1 MIAYPNAKINLGLN
15 ILRKRDD
22 GFHAIE
28 SVFYPIPWKDLLEV
42 VVDEYSAAGSV
53 TFTSSGI
60 PVPSDGKPNLCERT
74 YGLLHQLHELPAIK
88 MHLHKMIPIGAGL
101 GGGSADAA
109 FALNVLN
116 KLFQLSHTTVQ
127 LENLAAQLGSD
138 CPFFVANT
146 PKLVSGRGEVMVE
159 TSVNLA
165 GYHVAVA
172 YPNIHIS
179 TAEAYA
185 GVRPAV
191 PELSVEE
198 IVALP
203 VAQWKSLLKNDF
215 ENSLFLRYPELAAL
229 KAAMYAQGAVYA
241 SMTGSGSAVYG
252 IFASKPVDLA
262 FSEEIT
268 MRLLEI

>member
-22 GFHAIE
+22 GYHAIE
-28 SVFYPIPWKDLLEV
+28 SVFYPIPWKDILEV
-42 VVDEYSAAGSV
+42 VVDESSAAGSV

-60 PVPSDGKPNLCERT
+60 PVPSDGKPNLCERA
-74 YGLLHQLHELPAIK
+74 YGLLHQLHGLPAIK

-109 FALNVLN
+109 FALNMLN
-116 KLFQLSHTTVQ
+116 SLFQLSHSTEQ

-159 TSVNLA
+159 TTVNLA

-191 PELSVEE
+191 PAVSVAELVQQP
-198 IVALP
+198 I
-203 VAQWKSLLKNDF
+203 AQWKSALKNDF
-215 ENSLFLRYPELAAL
+215 EESLFPKYPEIAAL
-229 KAAMYAQGAVYA
+229 KAAMYVQGAVYA